1 MPKNDT
7 KDMIDA
13 LAKAIQRREAL
24 LGLGAFASSALL
36 IGCGSDTNSGGGN
49 GGSPGSGGSGSGGAP
64 GSGGA
69 QNQSG
74 GAPGSGGAQN
84 QSGGASSGGTGSGG
98 TGSGGM
104 QAKGGSA
111 NGGSANGGNSTT
123 GSGGGSSNITGGTSP
138 GGSSSSGGMA
148 NSAGAGGGGGDVLMP
163 PKFDDAPMCTASA
176 CDIAAGQ
183 GPFMIHDLEKD
194 DDISL
199 FRQDIRGRY
208 NMDAAPGVEMQLH
221 LRLLDATSGKNCV
234 PLSDVDVYIWHTDGQ
249 GFYSGF
255 GKRGTSSEQNPD
267 KPYSG
272 TPSRTDLLNTD
283 RFCRG
288 VQTTGSDGIVSFR
301 SIFPGWYNGRDVHIH
316 FVALKKGSAAIKD
329 RNTEYSKSTSP
340 NWLFT
345 TQLYF
350 DPDFTASVHTKYDP
364 YKARTTGSLATYYQ
378 GAIKA
383 DEPGNSKIH
392 AKASMNGDIVIAQYN
407 MLLDSAIKDNKCN
420 R

>member
-24 LGLGAFASSALL
+24 IGLGAFASSALL
-36 IGCGSDTNSGGGN
+36 IGCGSDTNGNGGGN

-64 GSGGA
+64 GSGGST
-69 QNQSG
+69 N
-74 GAPGSGGAQN
+74 GSGGSTN
-84 QSGGASSGGTGSGG
+84 GSGGASSGGSSNGSGG
-98 TGSGGM
+98 STNGSGGSTNGSGGM

-111 NGGSANGGNSTT
+111 NGGSSPGN
-123 GSGGGSSNITGGTSP
+123 GGSSNITGGTSP
-138 GGSSSSGGMA
+138 GGSSSSSGGMA
-148 NSAGAGGGGGDVLMP
+148 NNAGAGGGGGSGMLTP
-163 PKFDDAPMCTASA
+163 PPFDDAPMCTASA
-176 CDIAAGQ
+176 CDGAGQ

-234 PLSDVDVYIWHTDGQ
+234 PLSDLDVYIWHTDAQ

-255 GKRGTSSEQNPD
+255 GKRGTSTEQNPD
-267 KPYSG
+267 KAYAGVPA
-272 TPSRTDLLNTD
+272 RTDLLNTD
-283 RFCRG
+283 RFTRG
-288 VQTTGSDGIVSFR
+288 VQTTGADGIVSFR

-329 RNTEYSKSTSP
+329 RNTEYSKSSSP
-340 NWLFT
+340 NWVFT

-364 YKARTTGSLATYYQ
+364 YKARTTGSLATAYQ

-383 DEPGNSKIH
+383 DEAGNSKIH

-407 MLLDSAIKDNKCN
+407 MLLDSAIKDNRCT